1 MSIFQRSLVFPVY
14 FFYSIHHFKKT
25 TMPKQKKTKF
35 ATQAAMKGG
44 SISPYPSDRQK
55 L

>member
-1 MSIFQRSLVFPVY
+1 MFIGCPWIIL
-14 FFYSIHHFKKT
+14 FYSIHQYKKT
-25 TMPKQKKTKF
+25 SMPKQKKTTF
-35 ATQAAMKGG
+35 AAQAAMKGG